1 MEPKITEIT
10 NTIHGEDYIF
20 KIVIVGDSGVG
31 KSNILSRFTQN
42 EFHQES
48 KATVGVE
55 LQSKVYNID
64 GKIIKMQL
72 WDTAGQER
80 YKSITAAYFKGA
92 KGAMIVY
99 DITKQDSFNNVD
111 KWYQQVKENGDSEI
125 VIVQVGN
132 KCDLKQNR
140 QVTTDSGKEKA
151 RLNGKYYQITF
162 RNAFLRNFRR

>member
-1 MEPKITEIT
+1 MEPKITDIT
-10 NTIHGEDYIF
+10 SENHVGEDYIF

-31 KSNILSRFTQN
+31 KSNLLARYTLN

-64 GKIIKMQL
+64 GKVIKIQL

-80 YKSITAAYFKGA
+80 YKSITSAYFKGA

-99 DITKQDSFNNVD
+99 DITKQESFDAVER
-111 KWYQQVKENGDSEI
+111 WYQQVKEFGDNDI
-125 VIVQVGN
+125 VILQVGN

-140 QVTTDSGKEKA
+140 KVDTELAKEKA
-151 RLNGKYYQITF
+151 KIKGNIINYI
-162 RNAFLRNFRR
+162 